1 MKVFFKTFGCR
12 SNLFDTQVMIAN
24 LKEHQCVQS
33 EEEADII
40 VINSCTVTNGADAGV
55 QGYINKFK
63 NGDKKIFF
71 TGCGVQS
78 KGKPN
83 YDKNLLQGVFP
94 HSLKEQIHTLLK
106 QKQRFF
112 YTENFPKHIDSTIVE
127 SFVGKQRAFIKIQE
141 GCDFAC
147 NYCIIPSV
155 RGGARS
161 FPKRAILEQIKRL
174 IDCGVSEIIL
184 SGTNV
189 GSWGKDLDNENLA
202 RLLREIFAISGLKRV
217 RIGSLEPSQIDSE
230 FLDIAMHEKL
240 ERHLHIALQHT
251 SDTMLAIMNR
261 KNRVQSD
268 LALFNHLAQKGFF
281 LGTDF
286 IVAHPGEDRVVWEE
300 AVANFKE
307 FKLTHLHPFIYSPRT
322 NTPSSTM
329 KNTTKGDEAKARLH
343 LLKSIVAQE
352 NLKARQK
359 LAHLQ
364 TPLKVLIESKRK
376 QAHFEN
382 ADSNAG
388 ESFVGLDQFFNKVSI
403 TNHSPTSTLKVGDW
417 IEVTQYEV
425 TQEGTYAK
433 I

>member
-24 LKEHQCVQS
+24 LKEYECVQS
-33 EEEADII
+33 EQEADII

-78 KGKPN
+78 KGQPN
-83 YDKNLLQGVFP
+83 YERNLLQGVFP
-94 HSLKEQIHTLLK
+94 HSLKEQINTLLS
-106 QKQRFF
+106 QKERFF
-112 YTENFPKHIDSTIVE
+112 YPESAPNHIDSTIVE

-155 RGGARS
+155 RGKARS
-161 FPKRAILEQIKRL
+161 FPKHAILEQVRRL
-174 IDCGVSEIIL
+174 VDCGVSEVIL

-189 GSWGKDLDNENLA
+189 GSWGKDLQKENLA
-202 RLLREIFAISGLKRV
+202 TLLREIFAISGLKRV

-268 LALFNHLAQKGFF
+268 LTLFTHLQQKGFF

-286 IVAHPGEDRVVWEE
+286 IVAHPGESKEVWEE
-300 AVANFKE
+300 ALTNFKV
-307 FKLTHLHPFIYSPRT
+307 FKLTHLHPFIYSPRV
-322 NTPSSTM
+322 NTPSSMM
-329 KNTTKGDEAKARLH
+329 KNTTKGDEAKERLH
-343 LLKSIVAQE
+343 LLKNLVAQE

-364 TPLKVLIESKRK
+364 TPLKVLIESSRK
-376 QAHFEN
+376 DTHF
-382 ADSNAG
+382 DSHCAKG
-388 ESFVGLDQFFNKVSI
+388 ESFVGLDQYFNKVIISCD
-403 TNHSPTSTLKVGDW
+403 TPKASLKVGDW
-417 IEVTQYEV
+417 VEVREYEV
-425 TQEGTYAK
+425 SKEGTYAK

>member
-24 LKEHQCVQS
+24 LREYECVQS

-63 NGDKKIFF
+63 QGDKKIFF
-71 TGCGVQS
+71 TGCGVES

-83 YDKNLLQGVFP
+83 YEKNFLAGVFP
-94 HSLKEQIHTLLK
+94 HSLKEQINTLLEK
-106 QKQRFF
+106 KERFF
-112 YTENFPKHIDSTIVE
+112 YTENSPNHIDSTIVE

-141 GCDFAC
+141 GCDFSC
-147 NYCIIPSV
+147 SYCIIPSV

-161 FPKRAILEQIKRL
+161 FPKKAILEQIRRL
-174 IDCGVSEIIL
+174 VDCGVSEVIL

-189 GSWGKDLDNENLA
+189 GSWGKDLAGENLA
-202 RLLREIFAISGLKRV
+202 TLLREIFAISGLSRV
-217 RIGSLEPSQIDSE
+217 RIGSLEPSQIDSA
-230 FLDIAMHEKL
+230 FLDIAAHEKL

-261 KNRVQSD
+261 KNCVQSD
-268 LALFNHLAQKGFF
+268 LALFTHLQQQGFF

-286 IVAHPGEDRVVWEE
+286 IVAHPGESKEIWEE
-300 AVANFKE
+300 AVQNFRE
-307 FKLTHLHPFIYSPRT
+307 FKLTHLHPFIYSPRA
-322 NTPSSTM
+322 NTPSSVM
-329 KNTTKGDEAKARLH
+329 KNTTKGDEAKERLH
-343 LLKSIVAQE
+343 LLKNIVAQE

-359 LAHLQ
+359 LARLQ

-376 QAHFEN
+376 NTN
-382 ADSNAG
+382 ATK
-388 ESFVGLDQFFNKVSI
+388 EECFVGLDQFFNKVIMTQS
-403 TNHSPTSTLKVGDW
+403 SPNNVKVGDW
-417 IEVTQYEV
+417 VMITQYQV
-425 TQEGTYAK
+425 DKEGTYAK